1 MALPFI
7 LSLLGSG
14 LAGAGA
20 LGTGILASPLI
31 AGAVGAGLGKTF
43 ETGNLGEGIK
53 TGLTA
58 GLLGGIGGALV
69 GGGAAAAGAAPA
81 VAGAAVPAA
90 AGAAVPA
97 AAGAAPAGVLGS
109 GATSFRQALGAMP
122 AGTSAVAAVPDLAF
136 RDLVRQGL
144 NQGVL
149 TGAGLGTA
157 LPGLME
163 ASQPKPMEVP
173 ESEYIPEAEPF
184 YRELLRYPKGY
195 RPGIDPEFAY
205 FSPSNYGARRMAE
218 GGEVARSLRT
228 GEPIETGL
236 AGMMNMISR
245 GEIDP
250 DQMGGMGRF
259 FGRAAQAIMNETGEG
274 SAPAS
279 TTSLARRVFTPP
291 PEDYRPGVDPEWMY
305 SRMVPRAA
313 GGGTV
318 KFNSPALGGPVYMFA
333 GGIADAMPGVEMV
346 NPIMIGEDDEPE
358 MNDKDIVKAAVSA
371 IRGEIPEE
379 EAAIVLGMFLQSFG
393 EEALRRLV
401 SDVRTGKVD
410 GERGDIEGMI
420 EGPGDGMDDLV
431 PAEMDDGSQDVLLSD
446 GEFIVPADVV
456 SGLGNGSTDAGA
468 EELYNMMDRV
478 REERTGM
485 TEQPAQVKVG
495 GLLPA

>member
-7 LSLLGSG
+7 MSLLGSG

-20 LGTGILASPLI
+20 LGTGLLASPLI

-43 ETGNLGEGIK
+43 ETGDLGEGIK

-69 GGGAAAAGAAPA
+69 GGAGAAGGAAAPQ
-81 VAGAAVPAA
+81 
-90 AGAAVPA
+90 
-97 AAGAAPAGVLGS
+97 GVLGS
-109 GATSFRQALGAMP
+109 GATNLRQAAAAMP
-122 AGTSAVAAVPDLAF
+122 SGMGAVAAPVAQQGAQLAF
-136 RDLVRQGL
+136 RDTLRQGL

-157 LPGLME
+157 LPGFME
-163 ASQPKPMEVP
+163 YMQPQPMERP
-173 ESEYIPEAEPF
+173 EPEDIPEANPF
-184 YRELLRYPKGY
+184 YRELL
-195 RPGIDPEFAY
+195 
-205 FSPSNYGARRMAE
+205 
-218 GGEVARSLRT
+218 
-228 GEPIETGL
+228 
-236 AGMMNMISR
+236 
-245 GEIDP
+245 
-250 DQMGGMGRF
+250 
-259 FGRAAQAIMNETGEG
+259 
-274 SAPAS
+274 
-279 TTSLARRVFTPP
+279 TPP
-291 PEDYRPGVDPEWMY
+291 PSYRPGVDPEFIYFSPTNYGTRRMAEGGMLKYQSSVMDAPMY
-305 SRMVPRAA
+305 MQ
-313 GGGTV
+313 
-318 KFNSPALGGPVYMFA
+318 A
-333 GGIADAMPGVEMV
+333 GGIADMMPGVEMV
-346 NPIMIGEDDEPE
+346 EDDMMEENGMEDYAEDFRE

-371 IRGEIPEE
+371 IRGEIAEE
-379 EAAIVLGMFLQSFG
+379 QAAIVLGMFLQQFG

-401 SDVRTGKVD
+401 SDVRSGKVD
-410 GERGDIEGMI
+410 GERGDIEGMV

-485 TEQPAQVKVG
+485 KEQPAQVKVG

>member
-20 LGTGILASPLI
+20 LGTGLLASPLI

-43 ETGNLGEGIK
+43 ETGDLGEGIK

-69 GGGAAAAGAAPA
+69 GGGAAA
-81 VAGAAVPAA
+81 PAA
-90 AGAAVPA
+90 GGAVVPA

-122 AGTSAVAAVPDLAF
+122 SGTAAVAAGPNLAF
-136 RDLVRQGL
+136 RDVVRQGL

-173 ESEYIPEAEPF
+173 EPKDIPEAEPF
-184 YRELLRYPKGY
+184 YRELLRPPENY
-195 RPGIDPEFAY
+195 RPGIDPEFVY
-205 FSPSNYGARRMAE
+205 FSPTNYGTRRMTE
-218 GGEVARSLRT
+218 GGMLKYQSSV
-228 GEPIETGL
+228 
-236 AGMMNMISR
+236 M
-245 GEIDP
+245 D
-250 DQMGGMGRF
+250 
-259 FGRAAQAIMNETGEG
+259 
-274 SAPAS
+274 AP
-279 TTSLARRVFTPP
+279 
-291 PEDYRPGVDPEWMY
+291 MY
-305 SRMVPRAA
+305 MQ
-313 GGGTV
+313 
-318 KFNSPALGGPVYMFA
+318 A
-333 GGIADAMPGVEMV
+333 GGIADMMPGIEVV
-346 NPIMIGEDDEPE
+346 DDEMMLPQ
-358 MNDKDIVKAAVSA
+358 MNDKDIVKASVSA

-401 SDVRTGKVD
+401 SDVQSGKVD

-485 TEQPAQVKVG
+485 TEQPAQVKIG

>member
-20 LGTGILASPLI
+20 LGTGLLASPLI

-43 ETGNLGEGIK
+43 ETGDLGEGIK

-69 GGGAAAAGAAPA
+69 GGAGAAGAAPA
-81 VAGAAVPAA
+81 AGGAVA
-90 AGAAVPA
+90 PA

-109 GATSFRQALGAMP
+109 GATSFREAIGAMP
-122 AGTSAVAAVPDLAF
+122 SGTAAVAAGPNLAF
-136 RDLVRQGL
+136 RDVVRQGL

-157 LPGLME
+157 LPGFME
-163 ASQPKPMEVP
+163 ASQPQPMEVP
-173 ESEYIPEAEPF
+173 EPEYIPEAEPF
-184 YRELLRYPKGY
+184 YRELLRPPENY
-195 RPGIDPEFAY
+195 RPGLDPEFIY
-205 FSPSNYGARRMAE
+205 FSPTNYGTRRMAD
-218 GGEVARSLRT
+218 GGVLR
-228 GEPIETGL
+228 
-236 AGMMNMISR
+236 
-245 GEIDP
+245 
-250 DQMGGMGRF
+250 
-259 FGRAAQAIMNETGEG
+259 
-274 SAPAS
+274 
-279 TTSLARRVFTPP
+279 
-291 PEDYRPGVDPEWMY
+291 Y
-305 SRMVPRAA
+305 
-313 GGGTV
+313 
-318 KFNSPALGGPVYMFA
+318 NSPVTNQPIYMMA

-346 NPIMIGEDDEPE
+346 DQVMIDEEAPE

-371 IRGEIPEE
+371 IRGEIAEE
-379 EAAIVLGMFLQSFG
+379 EAAIVLGMFLQQFG

-401 SDVRTGKVD
+401 SDVRSGKVD

-431 PAEMDDGSQDVLLSD
+431 PAEMDDGSQDILLSD

-485 TEQPAQVKVG
+485 TEQPAQIKVG

>member
-43 ETGNLGEGIK
+43 ETGDLGEGIK

-69 GGGAAAAGAAPA
+69 GGGAAAAAPAAGGAVAPA
-81 VAGAAVPAA
+81 V
-90 AGAAVPA
+90 
-97 AAGAAPAGVLGS
+97 AGAAPAGVLGS

-173 ESEYIPEAEPF
+173 ESEYIPEADPF
-184 YRELLRYPKGY
+184 YRELLRYPEGY

-205 FSPSNYGARRMAE
+205 FSPSNYGARRM
-218 GGEVARSLRT
+218 
-228 GEPIETGL
+228 
-236 AGMMNMISR
+236 
-245 GEIDP
+245 
-250 DQMGGMGRF
+250 
-259 FGRAAQAIMNETGEG
+259 
-274 SAPAS
+274 
-279 TTSLARRVFTPP
+279 
-291 PEDYRPGVDPEWMY
+291 
-305 SRMVPRAA
+305 A